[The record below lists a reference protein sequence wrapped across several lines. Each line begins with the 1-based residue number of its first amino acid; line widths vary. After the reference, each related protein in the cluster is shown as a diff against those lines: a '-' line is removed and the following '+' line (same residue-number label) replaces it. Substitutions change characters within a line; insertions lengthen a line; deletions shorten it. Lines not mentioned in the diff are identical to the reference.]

1 MKDLGYFAIGEE
13 NLTTIYTQLNE
24 TFVNKDLGDYK
35 EGIDIGREVDIQF
48 SSYYFLYIYM
58 YKYIFYLLLFSLIFV
73 DV

>member
-1 MKDLGYFAIGEE
+1 MKVLGYFAIGEE

-48 SSYYFLYIYM
+48 SFLLIIFFIYM
-58 YKYIFYLLLFSLIFV
+58 YKYILSSLVSSHFC
-73 DV
+73 